1 MSTNEARPGPTLAEE
16 LAGRLVE
23 LRSALLPADVLERAK
38 MCVLDQLGIQ
48 IRGATLPH
56 VQPAA
61 TVAASLG
68 GRQESSVPGSGE
80 RLPAPYAAFVAATF
94 GHSCEF
100 DDSHFLCGHPGV
112 CVIPTVLAVA
122 EPRHASGAEVLAAIV
137 AGYEGMVLG
146 IGPINPTTMATGWHG
161 TKVGGV
167 FGAAAATAALLGL
180 DAQTTAHALAVA
192 GSDASGTA
200 EYDRTGGE
208 VKRVHPGMAARSG
221 IEAAL
226 LAQAGL
232 TGPPTIFEGVR
243 GIYRLFGDGEAPEI
257 DAVWSQRFH
266 IRDVMYKL
274 YPAVGTHQAPLD
286 ALCYLMATEAL
297 TADDVEWLTVSTA
310 PWAILH
316 GGATSEPTDMIS
328 AQFNLGFSL
337 AVRLLKKSNALTL
350 YADPALWTDPDVR
363 RLSVATRVEG
373 MAFAPGESELGALLD
388 VGLRDGRVLSHRVQA
403 FRGHP
408 SNPAG
413 PADIEQKF
421 QDLVSGLVPARRAGQ
436 IIDTVWRLD
445 QLADINELTDLLQ
458 P

>member
-1 MSTNEARPGPTLAEE
+1 VSEETRAGLTLAEK
-16 LAGRLVE
+16 LADRLVE
-23 LRSALLPADVLERAK
+23 LRSTALPADVVEVAK

-48 IRGATLPH
+48 IRGATLAH
-56 VQPAA
+56 VQPAV
-61 TVAASLG
+61 TVAASLR
-68 GRQESSVPGSGE
+68 GRQESTVPMSCA
-80 RLPAPYAAFVAATF
+80 RLPAPYAAFVTATF

-180 DAQTTAHALAVA
+180 DAATTAHALAVA

-232 TGPPTIFEGVR
+232 TGPLTIFEGAH
-243 GIYRLFGDGEAPEI
+243 GIYRLFGGGAAPEI
-257 DAVWSQRFH
+257 DAVWSRRFH

-286 ALCYLMATEAL
+286 ALCHLMAAEAL
-297 TADDVEWLTVSTA
+297 VAEDVAWLAVSTA

-337 AVRLLKKSNALTL
+337 AIRLLKNSNALTL
-350 YADPALWTDPDVR
+350 YADPALWTCPEVR
-363 RLSVATRVEG
+363 RLSAATRVG
-373 MAFAPGESELGALLD
+373 AMTFAPGESELGALLE
-388 VGLRDGRVLSHRVQA
+388 VGLRDGRVLSERVQA
-403 FRGHP
+403 FRGQP

-413 PADIEQKF
+413 PADIEHKF
-421 QDLVSGLVPARRAGQ
+421 QDLVSGLVPARQAGR

-445 QLADINELTDLLQ
+445 QLADINELTELLQ